1 MKINE
6 LVNVIFPKNKDF
18 DDLEKPVQNLLTKKL
33 FAGLFLSIAS
43 VILFFVKALDT
54 SFALLFLIVTLAYV
68 CTCFHTWYLFI
79 TDSVMS
85 LEGTYVGTNLK
96 EATNEFEEK
105 RNKKKVQ
112 KIYIVKDGVKV
123 TVTLKSHNEELQKG
137 DTVKFYTVPNNVIER
152 QDDVIEVTNAL
163 CLFVTKS
170 NVEL

>member
-1 MKINE
+1 ME
-6 LVNVIFPKNKDF
+6 LIEKGSLFYVENRQVIFK
-18 DDLEKPVQNLLTKKL
+18 EE
-33 FAGLFLSIAS
+33 
-43 VILFFVKALDT
+43 
-54 SFALLFLIVTLAYV
+54 
-68 CTCFHTWYLFI
+68 WYLFI